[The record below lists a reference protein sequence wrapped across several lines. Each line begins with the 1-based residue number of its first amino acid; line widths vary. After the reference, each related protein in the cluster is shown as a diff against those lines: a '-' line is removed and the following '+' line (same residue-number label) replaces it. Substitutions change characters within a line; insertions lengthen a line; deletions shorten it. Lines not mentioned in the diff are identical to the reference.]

1 MTKNICI
8 DFMDMPVG
16 VVPDT
21 EDFETDKAYIK
32 QESVNN
38 ELVWS
43 IYNCH
48 GEKMGYAAS
57 REVAFAIV
65 NQNELIGLSV
75 H

>member
-1 MTKNICI
+1 MTKDIRINLPNVQKDILSEI
-8 DFMDMPVG
+8 AN
-16 VVPDT
+16 
-21 EDFETDKAYIK
+21 FEMDKAYIK

-43 IYNCH
+43 IYNCQ

-57 REVAFAIV
+57 REIAFAIV

>member
-8 DFMDMPVG
+8 EPFEDSQYLLMDAEEI
-16 VVPDT
+16 DA
-21 EDFETDKAYIK
+21 DKAYIK

-43 IYNCH
+43 IYNTH

-65 NQNELIGLSV
+65 RQNELIGLSV